1 MIWDFGK
8 VYQKIRKEKGLTQTR
23 ICGDLVSRTTL
34 SKIENCHSV
43 PSYETFAYLLK
54 QVNMSFDEF
63 EYVCNGFKLDGRM
76 KIFSE
81 FDAAISNENVSL
93 LATLREDC
101 VEFLKK
107 NHDLGI
113 ENLLIAIDYLIL
125 VHENVG
131 IENVEATKLINLL
144 WSKLEAVDT
153 WYYNEIKMIN
163 CILFYF
169 PTETVLNFS
178 VKLIDSIKRYRGFS
192 KDVDNFCCAIYT
204 NLSTFYLYKNL
215 YSECLDISRLVTDL
229 AQIVKRYDVYCLSNA
244 RIGLCIGDKQKI
256 QDSIKTLEFFGE
268 DDLAK
273 EIEVEVKRFASLL
286 KKDEE

>member
-1 MIWDFGK
+1 MIWNFGEIF
-8 VYQKIRKEKGLTQTR
+8 QKIRKEKGLSQTK

-63 EYVCNGFKLDGRM
+63 EFVCNDFKLDGRTE
-76 KIFSE
+76 IFSK

-93 LATLREDC
+93 LADLREDC
-101 VEFLKK
+101 VKFLEQ

-125 VHENVG
+125 INKNVG
-131 IENVEATKLINLL
+131 IENVEANKLITLL
-144 WSKLEAVDT
+144 WNRLEAVDT
-153 WYYNEIKMIN
+153 WYYNEMKMIN

-169 PTETVLNFS
+169 PAETVLNFS
-178 VKLIDSIKRYRGFS
+178 VKLIDSIERYRGFS
-192 KDVDNFCCAIYT
+192 KEVDSFCCTVYT
-204 NLSTFYLYKNL
+204 NLSTFYLYKNF
-215 YSECLDISRLVTDL
+215 YSECLDISKLVVDL
-229 AQIVKRYDVYCLSNA
+229 AKNIKRYDVYCLSNA
-244 RIGLCIGDKQKI
+244 RVGLCMEDKQKI

-268 DDLAK
+268 TNLVK
-273 EIEVEVKRFASLL
+273 EIKIEVERFAPLL
-286 KKDEE
+286 KKEEE